1 VVLSR
6 QTLHFKFIN
15 QLSAVVA
22 ELNMPRE
29 HEYSA
34 YNFHSDLILSGFER
48 IIMVS
53 RPPILSILPSAPIAP
68 PTPTV
73 YVIFSL
79 SARKLTSVAA
89 RTPH

>member
-1 VVLSR
+1 VVFSR

-15 QLSAVVA
+15 QLSAIVA

-53 RPPILSILPSAPIAP
+53 RPPIPSILFSAPIAP
-68 PTPTV
+68 RTPAI

-79 SARKLTSVAA
+79 
-89 RTPH
+89 